1 MKAALVE
8 KPGVL
13 TVKDIPEPEMGD
25 YDALCRVLF
34 GATCVGTDQHIIH
47 GRIFEGLQ
55 YPVVLGHESIGQV
68 IKIGPKVRHYKE
80 GDLVTRVG
88 TLPSPNGQFDIA
100 WGGFAEFGIA
110 RDHWAMRRDG
120 LPRQAWN
127 NFRVNQLVSTGV
139 DAASATMIITWR
151 ETLSYITRMGVQGG
165 AKILVIGSGA
175 NGLAFTAHA
184 GNLGANHIVQVGNFQ
199 RKALALGLGAN
210 AYFDYKADDLA
221 TLIEQANPEG
231 FDFIIDVVGRQK
243 VIDMF
248 LPMLKPGGMIGVYGV
263 DECDRMSFSYRKA
276 KGSFVCYKG
285 HYDEEESHGQVV
297 SFMRNGLLKAEHW
310 LDMEHPFP
318 LQDINKAFKA
328 VVERRL
334 VKALVMISSNPG

>member
-25 YDALCRVLF
+25 YDALCRILY
-34 GATCVGTDQHIIH
+34 GTTCVSTDQHLIH
-47 GRIFEGLQ
+47 GRIFEGLD

-68 IKIGPKVRHYKE
+68 VKVGPKVRHYKE
-80 GDLVTRVG
+80 DDLVTRVG
-88 TLPSPNGQFDIA
+88 TLPSPNGQFGIA

-127 NFRVNQLVSTGV
+127 SFRSHQLVPTGI
-139 DAASATMIITWR
+139 DPASATMIITWR
-151 ETLSYITRMGVQGG
+151 ETLSYITRMGVQDG

-184 GNLGANHIVQVGNFQ
+184 GNLGAKQIVQVGNSQ
-199 RKALALGLGAN
+199 RKALALTLGAY
-210 AYFDYKADDLA
+210 AYFDYQANDVA
-221 TLIEQANPEG
+221 SLIAQANPEG
-231 FDFIIDVVGRQK
+231 FDFVIDVIGRQK

-248 LPMLKPGGMIGVYGV
+248 LPLLRPGGMIGVYGV
-263 DECDRMSFSYRKA
+263 DENDTMSFSFHQA
-276 KGSFVCYKG
+276 QGSFVCYKG
-285 HYDEEESHGQVV
+285 HYDEEESHGRVV
-297 SFMRNGLLKAEHW
+297 SFMRSGLLKAEHW
-310 LDMEHPFP
+310 LDLAHPFP
-318 LQDINKAFKA
+318 LQDINKAFEA
-328 VVERRL
+328 VAERKL
-334 VKALVMISSNPG
+334 VKALVMISPHPG

>member
-1 MKAALVE
+1 MKAALIE

-13 TVKDIPEPEMGD
+13 TVRDIPEPEMGD
-25 YDALCRVLF
+25 YDALCRILY
-34 GATCVGTDQHIIH
+34 GTTCVGTDQHLIH
-47 GRIFEGLQ
+47 GRIFKGLD

-68 IKIGPKVRHYKE
+68 VKVGPKVQHYKE

-88 TLPSPNGQFDIA
+88 TLPSPNGQFSVA

-110 RDHWAMRRDG
+110 RDHWAMRQDG
-120 LPRQAWN
+120 LPRDTWN
-127 NFRVNQLVSTGV
+127 PFRINQLVPTGI

-175 NGLAFTAHA
+175 NGLAFAAHA
-184 GNLGANHIVQVGNFQ
+184 GNLGANHIAQVGNSQ
-199 RKALALGLGAN
+199 REALALNLGAH
-210 AYFDYKADDLA
+210 AYFDYKANDVA
-221 TLIEQANPEG
+221 ASIAQSNPEG

-263 DECDRMSFSYRKA
+263 DESDTMSLSYDKA
-276 KGSFVCYKG
+276 QGSFVCYKG
-285 HYDEEESHGQVV
+285 HYDEEESHGRVV
-297 SFMRNGLLKAEHW
+297 SYMRSGLLKAEDW
-310 LDMEHPFP
+310 LDMEHPIP

-334 VKALVMISSNPG
+334 VKALVAISSNPG